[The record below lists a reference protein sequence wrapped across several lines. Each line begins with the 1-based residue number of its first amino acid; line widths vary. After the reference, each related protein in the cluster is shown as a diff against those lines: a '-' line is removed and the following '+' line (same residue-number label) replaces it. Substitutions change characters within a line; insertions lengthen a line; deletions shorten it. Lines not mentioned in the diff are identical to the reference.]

1 VHAPTEDKSDET
13 KDNFYKESERLLD
26 QFLKYHTEILLGNIN
41 AKVGGKDIL
50 KSTIGNKS

>member
-13 KDNFYKESERLLD
+13 KDNFYEESERLLD
-26 QFLKYHTEILLGNIN
+26 QFLKYHTEIQLGNIN
-41 AKVGGKDIL
+41 AKVGGEDIL